1 MDKALTKIWEVQRDF
16 QKNFYDLENLSE
28 EDKLKFTK
36 EFILSMHRELGE
48 VLNEI
53 PWKLHRANSDDYSV
67 DHVQEELIDVQKFLL
82 NLFLI
87 WGMNPDT
94 FYDLF
99 MKKSAIVQ
107 ARYDSEKGNI

>member
-1 MDKALTKIWEVQRDF
+1 MDKALANIWETQKEF

-28 EDKLKFTK
+28 ADKIKLTK

-53 PWKLHRANSDDYSV
+53 PWKLHRANDKEYSV
-67 DHVQEELIDVQKFLL
+67 EHIQEELIDVQKFLM

-87 WGMNPDT
+87 WGMTPET
-94 FYDLF
+94 FYDIF

-107 ARYDSEKGNI
+107 ARYDEEKKDI

>member
-1 MDKALTKIWEVQRDF
+1 MTTPLAEIWQVQKEF

-28 EDKLKFTK
+28 EEKIKLTK

-53 PWKLHRANSDDYSV
+53 PWKLHRANSKEYSNE
-67 DHVQEELIDVQKFLL
+67 HIQEELIDVQKFLL

-87 WGMNPDT
+87 WGMTPET
-94 FYDLF
+94 FYDIF

-107 ARYDSEKGNI
+107 TRYDEEKNSI

>member
-1 MDKALTKIWEVQRDF
+1 METALTNIWNVQKDF

-28 EDKLKFTK
+28 EDKIKFTK

-67 DHVQEELIDVQKFLL
+67 EHVQEELIDVQKFLL

-87 WGMNPDT
+87 WGMTPET

-107 ARYDSEKGNI
+107 ARYDSEKGDI

>member
-1 MDKALTKIWEVQRDF
+1 METALTKIWETQREF

-28 EDKLKFTK
+28 EDKIKLTK

-53 PWKLHRANSDDYSV
+53 PWKLHRANSQDYSIE
-67 DHVQEELIDVQKFLL
+67 HVQEELIDVQKFLM

-87 WGMNPDT
+87 WGMTPET
-94 FYDLF
+94 FYDTF

-107 ARYDSEKGNI
+107 ARYDEEKENI